1 MPAWQITKKDVRLLI
16 RDRRTVF
23 VLVALP
29 MLFITILGFQA
40 GQLFSEQSKAKKMRV
55 GVVNDD
61 DSDLS
66 GKLITEVLNL
76 NALEV
81 VELSDREKGKEML
94 ADGKIDVL
102 AYIGPHYHERV
113 EELAIEDLFFTEQGR
128 LAGKLQ
134 SLDIE
139 VQAGPFLANAAEIV
153 EELVFAFAKQTIAPD
168 VLKSSDSECA
178 TKLYLKARRA
188 AAHHQ
193 ATSKPSEPS
202 VSGKSRGDI
211 IYQYLVPSYTVM
223 FVFFIVTFMARNL
236 IAERDSGT
244 LNRLFIAPLTR
255 QGLMVGK
262 TLPFLLISVVQTIIL
277 FLAGKVLF
285 HMSWGEYPWMLAPV
299 IVSTSLAAT
308 ALGLLVATVARTD
321 SQVSAY
327 ANLLVLTL
335 AGVSGCLM
343 PRVWQPEFM
352 QQVGLVTPHAWAL
365 IAYEQ
370 LLNRDVPNLHIV
382 WECCETL
389 IGFAAAFFV
398 IAWWRF
404 RTLE

>member
-1 MPAWQITKKDVRLLI
+1 
-16 RDRRTVF
+16 
-23 VLVALP
+23 
-29 MLFITILGFQA
+29 
-40 GQLFSEQSKAKKMRV
+40 
-55 GVVNDD
+55 
-61 DSDLS
+61 
-66 GKLITEVLNL
+66 
-76 NALEV
+76 
-81 VELSDREKGKEML
+81 
-94 ADGKIDVL
+94 
-102 AYIGPHYHERV
+102 
-113 EELAIEDLFFTEQGR
+113 
-128 LAGKLQ
+128 
-134 SLDIE
+134 
-139 VQAGPFLANAAEIV
+139 
-153 EELVFAFAKQTIAPD
+153 
-168 VLKSSDSECA
+168 
-178 TKLYLKARRA
+178 
-188 AAHHQ
+188 
-193 ATSKPSEPS
+193 
-202 VSGKSRGDI
+202 
-211 IYQYLVPSYTVM
+211 M

-244 LNRLFIAPLTR
+244 LNRLFIAPITR
-255 QGLMVGK
+255 QGLMLGK

-352 QQVGLVTPHAWAL
+352 QKVGLVTPHAWAL
-365 IAYEQ
+365 IAYDQ
-370 LLNRDVPNLHIV
+370 LLSREVPNLHIV
-382 WECCETL
+382 WKCCETMV
-389 IGFAAAFFV
+389 GFAAGFFL